1 MDQLASRGPTG
12 AGRGPDLARLS
23 GTLILDKLRRWPM
36 SRTISGEGVLHEGET
51 CLGRVAYKIRIHE
64 TSIPAP
70 TVSDR
75 TATVRGLDE
84 VRGRLTPV
92 DAIDFFSLI
101 QKGARLTL
109 KFPGGQ
115 WHCALQSLG
124 GDAMNQGL
132 ELTDEVEVGH

>member
-1 MDQLASRGPTG
+1 
-12 AGRGPDLARLS
+12 
-23 GTLILDKLRRWPM
+23 M

-51 CLGRVAYKIRIHE
+51 RLGRVTYKIRIHE

-70 TVSDR
+70 TMADR
-75 TATVRGLDE
+75 SATVRGLDE

-92 DAIDFFSLI
+92 DAIDFLSLI
-101 QKGARLTL
+101 QKGAKLTL

-115 WHCALQSLG
+115 WRCALQSPG